1 MEKKELNVR
10 DLSQEELKS
19 ILGGPQAMVHAQ
31 NVVVIT

>member
-19 ILGGPQAMVHAQ
+19 ILGGTTSNGTMPKMW
-31 NVVVIT
+31 